1 MANSIFF
8 HIFAL
13 RKKTF
18 NMGRLLFIMF
28 AAFIMILVLM
38 VASKLLNKWSNRSSK
53 EENRDSFV
61 KDLDELAEII
71 KKK

>member
-1 MANSIFF
+1 
-8 HIFAL
+8 
-13 RKKTF
+13 
-18 NMGRLLFIMF
+18 MGRLLFLMF

-38 VASKLLNKWSNRSSK
+38 VVSKLLNKWSNRPSK

-71 KKK
+71 KNK